1 MFLNKL
7 RITNKQINKIET
19 QNLFTIL
26 YQNPYTL
33 VIGTK
38 ITSPPPNLYGSS
50 CACNNYFLVES
61 YILFKYVQVW
71 WMSSFNYIQVGSH
84 FDMKQ

>member
-38 ITSPPPNLYGSS
+38 ITSPPPQFVWL
-50 CACNNYFLVES
+50 FLCLQQ
-61 YILFKYVQVW
+61 LFLSRIIHTVQVCAGLVDVILQLY
-71 WMSSFNYIQVGSH
+71 SSGKPF
-84 FDMKQ
+84 